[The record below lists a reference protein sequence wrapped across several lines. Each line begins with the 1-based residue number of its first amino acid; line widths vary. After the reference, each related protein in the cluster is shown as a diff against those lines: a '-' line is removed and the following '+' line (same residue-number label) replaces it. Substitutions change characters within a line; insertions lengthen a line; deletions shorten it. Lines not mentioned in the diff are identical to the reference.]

1 MGEKIQLIIDAR
13 CISVGTET
21 RYQCAD
27 GTQHTVCSD
36 HVVLAAGMEPQT
48 ERALSLFDPNY
59 EFHMIGDCLQTG
71 NVQKAIRSAYSVA
84 LEV

>member
-1 MGEKIQLIIDAR
+1 MK
-13 CISVGTET
+13 
-21 RYQCAD
+21 
-27 GTQHTVCSD
+27 
-36 HVVLAAGMEPQT
+36 PQT